1 MKKILD
7 WLLALLL
14 TAALP
19 ASAAERFEVTDGV
32 YVALPDVFVAYTR
45 DSVQDKQSDFLGV
58 DVSLLTELMDE
69 VGYCCALLHGTHF
82 SQCFFSVTASIFQ
95 DFADMPQERLDAEY
109 DALREEMERTG
120 YIAEPHTLTA
130 DGGVRWLAMR
140 LYPRAGYEEPLSVG
154 VLYVTVEEGRQVVVS
169 VVFPRE
175 SIPAGELE
183 TYDRMVAG
191 MTIERASGGAL
202 PIIAVAVIALILLG
216 AGVIAARTLRRRK
229 NGPDSLPP
237 EAYL

>member
-1 MKKILD
+1 
-7 WLLALLL
+7 
-14 TAALP
+14 
-19 ASAAERFEVTDGV
+19 
-32 YVALPDVFVAYTR
+32 
-45 DSVQDKQSDFLGV
+45 
-58 DVSLLTELMDE
+58 
-69 VGYCCALLHGTHF
+69 
-82 SQCFFSVTASIFQ
+82 
-95 DFADMPQERLDAEY
+95 MPQERLDAEY

-120 YIAEPHTLTA
+120 YIAEPHTLTS

-169 VVFPRE
+169 VVVPRK

-216 AGVIAARTLRRRK
+216 AGVIAARTMRRRK

>member
-1 MKKILD
+1 M
-7 WLLALLL
+7 
-14 TAALP
+14 
-19 ASAAERFEVTDGV
+19 
-32 YVALPDVFVAYTR
+32 
-45 DSVQDKQSDFLGV
+45 
-58 DVSLLTELMDE
+58 
-69 VGYCCALLHGTHF
+69 
-82 SQCFFSVTASIFQ
+82 
-95 DFADMPQERLDAEY
+95 
-109 DALREEMERTG
+109 
-120 YIAEPHTLTA
+120 
-130 DGGVRWLAMR
+130 
-140 LYPRAGYEEPLSVG
+140 G

-216 AGVIAARTLRRRK
+216 AGVIAARTMRRRK
-229 NGPDSLPP
+229 NGPDSLSP

>member
-1 MKKILD
+1 
-7 WLLALLL
+7 
-14 TAALP
+14 
-19 ASAAERFEVTDGV
+19 
-32 YVALPDVFVAYTR
+32 
-45 DSVQDKQSDFLGV
+45 
-58 DVSLLTELMDE
+58 
-69 VGYCCALLHGTHF
+69 
-82 SQCFFSVTASIFQ
+82 
-95 DFADMPQERLDAEY
+95 MPQERLDAEY

-175 SIPAGELE
+175 SIPAGELA

-216 AGVIAARTLRRRK
+216 AGVIAARTMRRRK

>member
-1 MKKILD
+1 M
-7 WLLALLL
+7 
-14 TAALP
+14 
-19 ASAAERFEVTDGV
+19 
-32 YVALPDVFVAYTR
+32 
-45 DSVQDKQSDFLGV
+45 
-58 DVSLLTELMDE
+58 
-69 VGYCCALLHGTHF
+69 
-82 SQCFFSVTASIFQ
+82 
-95 DFADMPQERLDAEY
+95 
-109 DALREEMERTG
+109 
-120 YIAEPHTLTA
+120 
-130 DGGVRWLAMR
+130 
-140 LYPRAGYEEPLSVG
+140 G

-216 AGVIAARTLRRRK
+216 AGVIAARTMRRRK